1 MLRLKNIVKNDT
13 QISAN
18 YYPEDSDTNGFVSV
32 DIKSGEILDS
42 DTTSYDEPF
51 NAYLSHAVQA
61 LNKMVDLD
69 SLPSE
74 KVVMWY

>member
-13 QISAN
+13 QISAD
-18 YYPEDSDTNGFVSV
+18 YYPEDSDIKGFVSV
-32 DIKSGEILDS
+32 DIHSGKILES

-51 NAYLSHAVQA
+51 HTYLSHAAQA
-61 LNKMVDLD
+61 LHKTVDLD